1 MADYSDYEAEER
13 GRRLGGG
20 WISWAV
26 VLIVVAVGSAF
37 ATAPSPYVIEMPGPV
52 YDTLG
57 TAEVDGDTIPLVD
70 IPMEQTYPTTGS
82 LSMLTVSTVGN
93 RVDKV
98 PWFQVVQAWLD
109 KTQAVVP
116 VDDVY
121 PEGRTTEEQLE
132 LGQAQMTASQ
142 QAAIAAALTVLGE
155 DYTTAVSVVTTPAG
169 GAAEGIILPGD
180 TITAINAQPVT
191 DLSGV
196 RSSLDAN
203 GTETPATV
211 TVIRA
216 GVSQDVAVTPAAGD
230 NGPMLG
236 VEITTTYDFPFNVTV
251 QLDDV
256 GGPSAGQI
264 FALAIIDKL
273 TPGPLTA
280 GRDFAGT
287 GTITADGTI
296 GAIGGIRQK
305 LYGAQREGAEYF
317 LAPAA
322 NCDEVV
328 GHIPDGLQV
337 FAVATL
343 ADSLAVMNTVA
354 TGAST
359 AFLPR
364 CEP

>member
-13 GRRLGGG
+13 DQRLGGG

-26 VLIVVAVGSAF
+26 VLIVIAVGAAF
-37 ATAPSPYVIEMPGPV
+37 ASAPSNYVIEMPGPV

-57 TAEVDGDTIPLVD
+57 TAELDGDTINLVD

-93 RVDKV
+93 RTSKV
-98 PWFQVVQAWLD
+98 PWLQVVQAWLD

-116 VDDVY
+116 LDDVY
-121 PEGRTTEEQLE
+121 PEGTTTEQQLE
-132 LGQAQMTASQ
+132 IGQAQMTASQ
-142 QAAIAAALTVLGE
+142 QSAIAAALTVLGE
-155 DYTTAVSVVTTPAG
+155 DFTTAVTVVTTPAG
-169 GAAEGIILPGD
+169 GPAEDIVLPGD
-180 TITAINAQPVT
+180 VIAAINTQPVT
-191 DLSGV
+191 TIAGV
-196 RSSLDAN
+196 RELLDAN
-203 GTETPATV
+203 GTETPVTV

-216 GVSQDVAVTPAAGD
+216 GVAQDVTVTPEASDTGAVI
-230 NGPMLG
+230 G
-236 VEITTTYDFPFNVTV
+236 VEITTTYDFPFEVTV

-273 TPGPLTA
+273 TPGPLT
-280 GRDFAGT
+280 GGLDFAGT
-287 GTITADGTI
+287 GTITADGTV

-305 LYGAQREGAEYF
+305 LYGAEREGAEYF

-322 NCDEVV
+322 NCDEVI
-328 GHIPDGLQV
+328 GHIPDGMEV
-337 FAVATL
+337 FAVTTL

-364 CEP
+364 CE

>member
-37 ATAPSPYVIEMPGPV
+37 ASAPSNYVIEMPGPV

-93 RVDKV
+93 RTSKV

-116 VDDVY
+116 VDEVY
-121 PEGRTTEEQLE
+121 PEGRTTEQQLE
-132 LGQAQMTASQ
+132 IGQAQMTASQ
-142 QAAIAAALTVLGE
+142 QSAVAAALTVLGE
-155 DYTTAVSVVTTPAG
+155 DFTTSVTVVATPAG
-169 GAAEGIILPGD
+169 GAAEDIVLPGD
-180 TITAINAQPVT
+180 VIAAVNAQPVT
-191 DLSGV
+191 TITGV
-196 RSSLDAN
+196 RELLDTN
-203 GTETPATV
+203 GTETPVTV

-216 GVSQDVAVTPAAGD
+216 GVSQDLSVTPEESE
-230 NGPMLG
+230 NGVVIG
-236 VEITTTYDFPFNVTV
+236 VEITTTYDFPFDVTV

-273 TPGPLTA
+273 TPGPLT
-280 GRDFAGT
+280 GGLDFAGT

-305 LYGAQREGAEYF
+305 LYGAQREGADFF
-317 LAPAA
+317 LAPVE
-322 NCDEVV
+322 NCDEVI

-364 CEP
+364 CE